1 MYFYRFMSDSLAGA
15 GACGMFHEYRW
26 CANVGFLRSVCLTSL
41 FGITITLHATAFAQQ
56 VPPNAV
62 QDAIRSE
69 ESKRAQE
76 EAARQRQADQQTR
89 ITVEAKTIDSAST
102 DKDVQYLIS
111 KINVS
116 GVETL
121 DPAAIEAVTKRF
133 VGTKMGLIEIE
144 NLRTAIGRAYARKG
158 YSLIQVFQAEQD
170 LSSGELSLLVVE
182 GKLEALRICKN
193 GRVRK
198 GANTAFRVPTGS
210 IFKLRPYEQ
219 GIETL
224 AGLFSYEQSGAITVA
239 EITASSPDAIEKI
252 DAAGEA
258 VAEKSEQPI
267 ATQPAA
273 NMDATDDRATQFK
286 PCTATEANVF
296 VIPGSKVG
304 YSVIEVNSF
313 QARPIWFSAGSD
325 NLGSSSTGKIRFN
338 AGVGLEDVLGLYESL
353 VLRGSHTSKFD
364 KGDDRAR
371 NVSADLSLP
380 YGYWNFHV
388 GGSYFDYRT
397 TVQAANQ
404 PFLTDGDQKTVSADV
419 ERVLRRGQSDVVT
432 LGAGI
437 ELRNT
442 TNSVNGLRLAS
453 SSRKLTVLN
462 AHLSRRGT
470 LLGGSI
476 VSDISISQGIRAFD
490 ALRDVNITKAQPHAQ
505 FTTVSLSLDF
515 QRGFSITKTLVNG
528 NKQSVAD
535 FGFRSSLIASWAPH
549 ALFGSEKVQ
558 IGGPFTVRGF
568 DNNNLSGDIGGYVR
582 NELSYFPR
590 LKPQTFLSKIGRP
603 SLFVGLD
610 SGVITKDYADP
621 AQEDTLVG
629 VAGGIRWSGR
639 NLTTEARIETPLS
652 RPAQLRGEKGIF
664 RFSASLRL

>member
-1 MYFYRFMSDSLAGA
+1 MYFYGVVSDSLAGA

-26 CANVGFLRSVCLTSL
+26 CANAGFARFVCLTSL

-69 ESKRAQE
+69 ESKRTQE
-76 EAARQRQADQQTR
+76 DAARQRQADQQTR
-89 ITVEAKTIDSAST
+89 ITGEAKTIDSAST
-102 DKDVQYLIS
+102 DKDAQYLINR
-111 KINVS
+111 INVS
-116 GVETL
+116 GVDTL
-121 DPAAIEAVTKRF
+121 DSATIEAVTKRF

-144 NLRTAIGRAYARKG
+144 NLRAAIGRAYARKG
-158 YSLIQVFQAEQD
+158 YSLIQVFLAEQD

-193 GRVRK
+193 RQVRK
-198 GANTAFRVPTGS
+198 GANTAFRVPTGGL
-210 IFKLRPYEQ
+210 FKLRPFEQ

-224 AGLFSYEQSGAITVA
+224 AGLFSYEQSGPITVA

-267 ATQPAA
+267 ATLPVPNTDGAG
-273 NMDATDDRATQFK
+273 DATAQFQ

-313 QARPIWFSAGSD
+313 QPRPIWFSAGSD

-338 AGVGLEDVLGLYESL
+338 AGFGLEDVLGLYESL
-353 VLRGSHTSKFD
+353 GLRGSHTSKFD

-371 NVSADLSLP
+371 NVSADLSVP

-388 GGSYFDYRT
+388 GGSYFDY
-397 TVQAANQ
+397 

-432 LGAGI
+432 IGAGI

-490 ALRDVNITKAQPHAQ
+490 ALRDINITKAQPHAQ

-621 AQEDTLVG
+621 AQEDALFG